1 MREEVGTEMAAPRI
15 LVVDD
20 EANVVKSCVRML
32 QLAGFEARGVTT
44 GAEAIDLYKENRFDL
59 VLVDLKMP
67 GMDGLEVLRAI
78 REYDPSASV
87 LIFTAYG
94 TKESVVEAL
103 RLGAREFLEKP
114 LDAQRLIATIRRLLE
129 QKNEA
134 AVRGNLRSMS
144 VPTIIQVNCTEH
156 NLARLRVR
164 RNGQD
169 AALFFADGNV
179 VHAEMGSK
187 VGEEVVYELLG
198 WEDGEFELEMGVPP
212 PQRTITTSWSGLLLE
227 GMRRLD
233 EKSASLLEGKDLL
246 EAEHEGQEQE
256 HEKEVSGMAAK
267 KRSERIA
274 EALSELL
281 EGSSDIEGGAL
292 VGIDGLVLSANVPVK
307 GIDETL
313 VGAAAAA
320 IFGLSRRSVQQLGRG
335 EFFQTLIQGKD
346 GNIIVTAVDPRTVFV
361 GLTPADVNLG
371 MAFYEARQV
380 AQKLAE
386 ILRS

>member
-1 MREEVGTEMAAPRI
+1 MAAPRI

-20 EANVVKSCVRML
+20 EPNVVKSCARML
-32 QLAGFEARGVTT
+32 QLAGFETHGVTK
-44 GAEAIDLYKENRFDL
+44 GAEAVTLYREDRFDL

-67 GMDGLEVLRAI
+67 EMDGLEVLRAI
-78 REYDPSASV
+78 KEYDPSATV
-87 LIFTAYG
+87 VIFTAYG
-94 TKESVVEAL
+94 TKETVVEAL

-114 LDAQRLIATIRRLLE
+114 LEAKRLVATVRQLLAQKE
-129 QKNEA
+129 NV

-144 VPTIIQVNCTEH
+144 LPSIIQVNCTEQSQ
-156 NLARLRVR
+156 ARLRIR
-164 RNGQD
+164 RHGQE
-169 AALFFADGNV
+169 AILFFADGNV
-179 VHAEMGSK
+179 VHAEMGDK

-198 WEDGEFELEMGVPP
+198 WEDGEFELEMEVPP
-212 PQRTITTSWSGLLLE
+212 PQRTITTGWSGLLLE

-233 EKSASLLEGKDLL
+233 EQAAAREESIERRV
-246 EAEHEGQEQE
+246 EQ
-256 HEKEVSGMAAK
+256 EKEVGRMAAK

-274 EALSELL
+274 EALNELL

-292 VGIDGLVLSANVPVK
+292 VGIDGLVLSANVPIR
-307 GIDETL
+307 GLDETL

-346 GNIIVTAVDPRTVFV
+346 GNIIVTAVDERNVFV
-361 GLTPADVNLG
+361 GITPANINLG
-371 MAFYEARQV
+371 MAFHEARQV

-386 ILRS
+386 IMKS

>member
-169 AALFFADGNV
+169 ATLFFADGNV

-256 HEKEVSGMAAK
+256 QEKEVSGMAAK

>member
-1 MREEVGTEMAAPRI
+1 MAAPRV

-20 EANVVKSCVRML
+20 EPNVVKSCTRML
-32 QLAGFEARGVTT
+32 QLAGFEAHGVTSGT
-44 GAEAIDLYKENRFDL
+44 EAISLYKENRFDL

-67 GMDGLEVLRAI
+67 DTDGLAVLRAL

-114 LDAQRLIATIRRLLE
+114 LDAKRLVDTIQRLLA
-129 QKNEA
+129 QGNSA

-144 VPTIIQVNCTEH
+144 LPSIIQINCTEQ
-156 NLARLRVR
+156 NQARLRVR
-164 RNGQD
+164 RGGEE
-169 AALFFADGNV
+169 ASVFFADGNV
-179 VHAEMGSK
+179 VHAEMDSK
-187 VGEEVVYELLG
+187 TGEEVVYELLA
-198 WEDGEFELEMGVPP
+198 WSDGEFELEMGVPA

-233 EKSASLLEGKDLL
+233 EQAAARREEEILP
-246 EAEHEGQEQE
+246 QVEQ
-256 HEKEVSGMAAK
+256 EKEVKRMAAK

-274 EALSELL
+274 EALKELL

-292 VGIDGLVLSANVPVK
+292 VSIDGLVLSANVPIQ
-307 GIDETL
+307 GLDETL

-320 IFGLSRRSVQQLGRG
+320 IFGLSRRSVQQLSRG
-335 EFFQTLIQGKD
+335 EFHQTLIQGEE
-346 GNIIVTAVDPRTVFV
+346 GNIIVTAVDPQNVFV
-361 GLTPADVNLG
+361 GITPAEINLG

-386 ILRS
+386 ILKS